1 MRDRVKVWRGKKVC
15 LEWARSEVQRPVL
28 LKRVTELSLKSLPS
42 SLNSREHQH
51 QLASDAVFGEARSH
65 PGALGTGRHSFSGAG
80 SAGEGRT
87 EGPHP
92 GSPLHTQL
100 KCTWIWGRWWQTPT
114 SDSAAQ
120 RQGNVRAAAPHCDKA
135 SAMSQNRHARL
146 QESRVHS
153 PFPAFGREQVSFL
166 KGLQSSRR
174 RHRPRQS
181 TTGLPAATQDSNRAA
196 MATPSDCPCSS
207 LDRSCKRVTA
217 SVIGEW

>member
-1 MRDRVKVWRGKKVC
+1 MSKVWGSMPSAFKKGNRAVTKVPSQQSEFQRASAPTRQWCSVWRGAVSPGSTGDWK
-15 LEWARSEVQRPVL
+15 
-28 LKRVTELSLKSLPS
+28 T
-42 SLNSREHQH
+42 
-51 QLASDAVFGEARSH
+51 QLQW
-65 PGALGTGRHSFSGAG
+65 GRQCRGG
-80 SAGEGRT
+80 PT
-87 EGPHP
+87 EGPHL

-217 SVIGEW
+217 SMIGEW